1 MAILRIRRGTTTQWA
16 ASTRELKLGELG
28 IDTTLNKIK
37 AGNGTAIWNNLPYIN
52 VLPQEF
58 ADAIASIDN
67 TLGESFVQV
76 SSIGVADG
84 LATLGADG
92 KIPDSEIP
100 AAIARDTE
108 VASAISTA
116 ISNLVNSSP
125 EALNTL
131 KELSDAL
138 GADANFATTVSTAL
152 GNKLNSSDAATSY
165 LPLAEPSVDYYITNS
180 GTGSYL
186 VNGVS
191 NGIINFQ
198 KGKKYRIV
206 VNAVG
211 HPFWIQTVP
220 GAYSLAN
227 VYSTGITNGGTANG
241 RILVELPQSAPNNL
255 YYVCEYHPSMNGK
268 INSSSLELLEY
279 EPLSSATSYTIT
291 SANSS
296 KMTEFTA
303 STNVAITIP
312 SDPLDA
318 TWPIGSSLELRQ
330 MGTGRLVFSATS
342 PATIVSTD
350 GYLKTRAQ
358 YSSVFLEKRGSN
370 AWILTGDIDA

>member
-1 MAILRIRRGTTTQWA
+1 
-16 ASTRELKLGELG
+16 
-28 IDTTLNKIK
+28 
-37 AGNGTAIWNNLPYIN
+37 
-52 VLPQEF
+52 
-58 ADAIASIDN
+58 
-67 TLGESFVQV
+67 
-76 SSIGVADG
+76 
-84 LATLGADG
+84 
-92 KIPDSEIP
+92 
-100 AAIARDTE
+100 
-108 VASAISTA
+108 
-116 ISNLVNSSP
+116 
-125 EALNTL
+125 
-131 KELSDAL
+131 
-138 GADANFATTVSTAL
+138 
-152 GNKLNSSDAATSY
+152 
-165 LPLAEPSVDYYITNS
+165 
-180 GTGSYL
+180 
-186 VNGVS
+186 
-191 NGIINFQ
+191 
-198 KGKKYRIV
+198 
-206 VNAVG
+206 
-211 HPFWIQTVP
+211 
-220 GAYSLAN
+220 
-227 VYSTGITNGGTANG
+227 
-241 RILVELPQSAPNNL
+241 
-255 YYVCEYHPSMNGK
+255 MNGK

>member
-67 TLGESFVQV
+67 TLGQTYLQV
-76 SSIGVADG
+76 NLVGVADG
-84 LATLGADG
+84 LATLGPDG

-100 AAIARDTE
+100 AGIARDTE
-108 VASAISTA
+108 VASAIA
-116 ISNLVNSSP
+116 NLVNSAPST
-125 EALNTL
+125 LNTL

-152 GNKLNSSDAATSY
+152 GDKLNSATAATLY
-165 LPLAEPSVDYYITNS
+165 LPLSEPAVDYYITDS

-191 NGIINFQ
+191 NGIINFE

-206 VNAVG
+206 VNAPG

-220 GAYSLAN
+220 GAYSSGN

-241 RILVELPQSAPNNL
+241 RILVELPQSAPNSL

-268 INSSSLELLEY
+268 VNSSSLELLEY
-279 EPLSSATSYTIT
+279 QPSSSATSYTI
-291 SANSS
+291 SSSDSS

-312 SDPLDA
+312 SDPTDA

-358 YSSVFLEKRGSN
+358 YSSVFLEKRASN